1 MYWATGFANELSL
14 QNCNSNKDA
23 NDDLL
28 DTATPADPTV
38 FPQPLD
44 IVAVQP
50 TSQAAFFVTCT
61 QSSIQLWSVKVD
73 R

>member
-14 QNCNSNKDA
+14 QNCNSYKDA
-23 NDDLL
+23 NDDLV
-28 DTATPADPTV
+28 DTKTPADPTI
-38 FPQPLD
+38 FPRPFD